1 MTTSGYSCRNL
12 ILIIFFICSCI
23 TLRAADTLTVNSP
36 SGNIVVKIWA
46 GSQLQYSVY
55 HKQQALLSNAVID
68 MLLLNGPALS
78 DDLRVKSVKKTKV
91 ADQLISPVPEKRKV
105 IPDIYQQLSIQFRK
119 PFAVIFRVYD
129 DGVAYRIQ
137 TDFKDSIIVKDE
149 VALFNFAGNPS
160 AWYPDLDRKKDMF
173 NSSFEHNYKFS
184 KIADFPDSSIAY
196 SPILVVPGQQPKI
209 AITESDLEDYP
220 GLFVKGTGR
229 AALRSTFAAYPL
241 EEKSIE
247 GLYSFVSVSKKADY
261 IARTKGRR
269 SFPWRIMMIA
279 EHDRQLPS
287 NDIVYRLGAPS
298 RVAETSW
305 IQPGNITDEWIIDV
319 NLFNVPFKAGRNT
332 ASYKYYI
339 DFAKQFGIKYIMM
352 DAGWSDNNDLFKV
365 VPEINMDTLVAYAK
379 QQGVKIAMWT
389 LGRTL
394 NQQLDSALMQF
405 NKWGVDFIM
414 TDFID
419 RDDQK
424 AVNFHYRIAQAC
436 ADHKIMIMFHGSY
449 PPKGFNRTY
458 PNAVARE
465 AVLGSEF
472 NIWSERVTPD
482 HDLLIP
488 FIRMLAGSLDYE
500 PGILN
505 NATKKTFRA
514 AGDMVMSYGTRMH
527 QLAMYTVFDSPI
539 QFFAGNPS
547 QGMMEPVFMKVLGSI
562 PVMWDETKV
571 LDASVGNYIVTA
583 RQKGAQ
589 WHIGAMTNWQARKVN
604 IGFDFLDD
612 GVEYTATICK
622 DGINAEKYPAD
633 YVIETT
639 KIKKGDSYEIN
650 MAPGGGF
657 YMKLEK

>member
-1 MTTSGYSCRNL
+1 MKSSRNFCCSLFCAILLLSC
-12 ILIIFFICSCI
+12 S
-23 TLRAADTLTVNSP
+23 TLRAADTLTVSAP
-36 SGNIVVKIWA
+36 SGDILVKVWTA
-46 GSQLQYSVY
+46 EQLHYSVY
-55 HKQQALLSNAVID
+55 HKQRLLLSNSVID
-68 MLLLNGPALS
+68 MQLLNGQSLS
-78 DDLRVKSVKKTKV
+78 NDLRIKSAKTTKV
-91 ADQLISPVPEKRKV
+91 SEQIISPVPEKRKV
-105 IPDIYQQLSIQFRK
+105 IPDVYQQLSIQFKK
-119 PFAVIFRVYD
+119 PFAVIFRVYN

-137 TDFKDSIIVKDE
+137 TAFKDSIVVKDE
-149 VALFNFAGNPS
+149 VALFNFMGDPS
-160 AWYPDLDRKKDMF
+160 AYYPNLDQKEDMF
-173 NSSFEHNYKFS
+173 NSSFEHNYQFS
-184 KIADFPDSSIAY
+184 KLRDFTANRVAY
-196 SPILVVPGQQPKI
+196 SPILIVPDQQPKI

-220 GLFVKGTGR
+220 GMFVKGTGK
-229 AALRSTFAAYPL
+229 AALRSTFSAYPL

-247 GLYSFVSVSKKADY
+247 GLYSYVSVSKKADY
-261 IARTKGRR
+261 IARTKGSR

-279 EHDRQLPS
+279 EEDRQLPS

-339 DFAKQFGIKYIMM
+339 DFAKRFGIRYIMM
-352 DAGWSDNNDLFKV
+352 DAGWSDNNNLFKV

-379 QQGVKIAMWT
+379 QQGVKLAMWT

-394 NQQLDSALMQF
+394 DQQLDSALTQF
-405 NKWGVDFIM
+405 NKWEVDFIM

-514 AGDMVMSYGTRMH
+514 AGDFVMSYGTRMH
-527 QLAMYTVFDSPI
+527 QLAMYTVFDSPV

-547 QGMMEPVFMKVLGSI
+547 QGMMEPEFMKILGSI
-562 PVMWDETKV
+562 PTMWDETNIP
-571 LDASVGNYIVTA
+571 DANVGNYIVSA
-583 RQKGAQ
+583 RKKGAQ
-589 WHIGAMTNWQARKVN
+589 WHIGAMTNWEARKLD
-604 IGFDFLDD
+604 IHFDFLEE
-612 GVEYTATICK
+612 GVEYTATICS

-633 YVIETT
+633 YVIETK
-639 KIKKGDSYEIN
+639 KIKKGDSYTIA

-657 YMKLEK
+657 YMRLEK